1 MKGRNLNLQVGSLE
15 IKKLEDESVINEI
28 EAVDGVPSSARAW
41 RYRVQSTDNWSLVLA
56 YLVFKGR
63 QDRRDIRTLEC
74 SDGTPEYIRRLRNGL
89 RMSVS
94 HDRDNGKDWVE
105 LSRAEPKP
113 RGSEWSTL
121 KQASEDELDLGSGF
135 CVGSRIEELSGS
147 FGLHEDILGE
157 SDRRGNY
164 YCAAFP
170 HNEHSIP
177 ILCYVATRVLAL
189 LRANQNS

>member
-1 MKGRNLNLQVGSLE
+1 MKGKNLNLQVGSLK
-15 IKKLEDESVINEI
+15 IKWEEKSVIDGI
-28 EAVDGVPSSARAW
+28 KAVGDRDYSSAQAW
-41 RYRVQSTDNWSLVLA
+41 RYRVQSPDNWSLVLA
-56 YLVFKGR
+56 YLIFPGG
-63 QDRRDIRTLEC
+63 RRDIRTLEC
-74 SDGTPEYIRRLRNGL
+74 SDGTPEYIRRLKHGL
-89 RMSVS
+89 RMSVY
-94 HDRDNGKDWVE
+94 HDTGRGKDWVQ
-105 LSRAEPKP
+105 LSQAQPDPDSHRE
-113 RGSEWSTL
+113 EWSTL